1 MGHPDYIPTSVY
13 PEKYRG
19 VYCRQRPKA
28 LSSSWGLSAA
38 GRAGAAD
45 ERAAM
50 LEDLGHPEEMLALG
64 F

>member
-1 MGHPDYIPTSVY
+1 MPQT
-13 PEKYRG
+13 ETKKKKKK
-19 VYCRQRPKA
+19 KA
-28 LSSSWGLSAA
+28 LSSSWGLSAV

-50 LEDLGHPEEMLALG
+50 CEDLGHPEEMLALG